1 MTRTKQERTEIIAK
15 VRDIKL
21 KHLLTW
27 TAKDWEK
34 EYGYLKDEIQ
44 IWDLIQEHCAH
55 RWPEVDIDRI
65 MESYALFGP
74 EHAKEN
80 GLHSILQCGKR
91 NITGAKLS
99 EKCGNNIALKSL
111 MRYLLGMVGKEAVD
125 KSLSVGKWKKALST
139 MEKVDP
145 AVTLLQFV
153 SADSSSPKFMLKYGT
168 TPSDES
174 SDSLTEDSIRNL
186 ELIMGGL
193 KGGDYLSH
201 FTPMRDKRFSDMLA
215 ILRDGCVRMDVINY
229 VAGCLKD
236 IRLGASS
243 IAMSQANAEFMDDYV
258 GLGLPPISWWK
269 DDFMNDWEIR
279 DMGSS
284 MLMTRFNRRN
294 KTFNRFVCIVTR
306 DVDGSLLAYIEK
318 PEMAQRLFDRE
329 DPDDTVAY
337 TILNIKDPD
346 GRYLVDVGN
355 PNIKTA
361 YMRFS
366 IQTTHK
372 TMRGFLGTEELTR
385 QYCDLSD
392 KYVGCKPSGDCDFP
406 TSQKEA
412 TYNSSYIYLPYE
424 EETSH
429 TKNGVEL
436 CATKSW
442 LRIPCGQSYEMLH
455 EGERCDLIGIRTA
468 ELPLLRTV
476 KGRDGSTRNIL
487 LFALKNIIVD
497 VTDALHPKV
506 GDVMPYGIMLVD
518 SPTAAYTSTTW
529 SRSSIVEAHVE
540 GRDETGRMVA
550 KVTYSITSCK
560 RKGYDTETT
569 EVVVREYVR
578 EPRTGGRKEV

>member
-1 MTRTKQERTEIIAK
+1 MTRTNQERTEIIAK

-34 EYGYLKDEIQ
+34 EYGYLKDEMQ
-44 IWDLIQEHCAH
+44 IWDLIQENCSH

-65 MESYALFGP
+65 MESYALFGS

-99 EKCGNNIALKSL
+99 EKCGDNIALKSL
-111 MRYLLGMVGKEAVD
+111 MRYLLGMAGKEDVD
-125 KSLSVGKWKKALST
+125 KSLSVGKWRKALST

-145 AVTLLQFV
+145 VVTLLQFV

-174 SDSLTEDSIRNL
+174 SNSLTEDSIVHLNSIIGR
-186 ELIMGGL
+186 L
-193 KGGDYLSH
+193 KGDDYLSH
-201 FTPMRDKRFSDMLA
+201 FTPMRDKRYSDMMT
-215 ILRDGCVRMDVINY
+215 IMRDGCVRMDVINY

-243 IAMSQANAEFMDDYV
+243 IAMSLANAESMENYV
-258 GLGLPPISWWK
+258 SLGLPPISWWK

-284 MLMTRFNRRN
+284 MLMTHFNRRN
-294 KTFNRFVCIVTR
+294 KTFNRFVCIITR
-306 DVDGSLLAYIEK
+306 DIDGSLLAYIEK
-318 PEMAQRLFDRE
+318 PEMAQRLFDHE
-329 DPDDTVAY
+329 NPDDTVAY
-337 TILNIKDPD
+337 AILNIKDPN
-346 GRYLVDVGN
+346 GRYMVDVGK

-366 IQTTHK
+366 IQTPNK

-392 KYVGCKPSGDCDFP
+392 KYVGYSPSGDCDFP

-424 EETSH
+424 EETCH
-429 TKNGVEL
+429 TENGMEL

-468 ELPLLRTV
+468 ELPVLRTV

-497 VTDALHPKV
+497 VTNALHPKV

-518 SPTAAYTSTTW
+518 SPTAAHTSTTW
-529 SRSSIVEAHVE
+529 SRSSIVEALIE
-540 GRDETGRMVA
+540 GRDETGRLVA
-550 KVTYSITSCK
+550 KVTYSITRYKNDGS
-560 RKGYDTETT
+560 GVESD
-569 EVVVREYVR
+569 EVTIPEFVN
-578 EPRTGGRKEV
+578 EPKSKKNH

>member
-1 MTRTKQERTEIIAK
+1 MTRTNQERTEIIAK

-21 KHLLTW
+21 KHLLAW

-34 EYGYLKDEIQ
+34 EYGYLKDEMQ
-44 IWDLIQEHCAH
+44 IWDLIQENCAH

-99 EKCGNNIALKSL
+99 EKCGDNTALKSL

-145 AVTLLQFV
+145 VVTLLQFV

-174 SDSLTEDSIRNL
+174 SNSLTEDSIVHLNF
-186 ELIMGGL
+186 IIGGI
-193 KGGDYLSH
+193 KGDDYLSH
-201 FTPMRDKRFSDMLA
+201 FTPMRDKRYSDMMT
-215 ILRDGCVRMDVINY
+215 IMRDGCVRMDVINY

-243 IAMSQANAEFMDDYV
+243 IAMSLANAEFMDNYV
-258 GLGLPPISWWK
+258 SLGLPPISWWK

-284 MLMTRFNRRN
+284 MLMTHFNRRN
-294 KTFNRFVCIVTR
+294 KTFNRFVCIITR
-306 DVDGSLLAYIEK
+306 DIDGSLLAYIEK
-318 PEMAQRLFDRE
+318 PEMAQRLFDHE
-329 DPDDTVAY
+329 NPDDTVAY
-337 TILNIKDPD
+337 AILNIKDPN
-346 GRYLVDVGN
+346 GRYMVDVGK

-366 IQTTHK
+366 IQTPNK

-392 KYVGCKPSGDCDFP
+392 KYVGCIPSGDCDFP

-429 TKNGVEL
+429 TKNGMEL

-468 ELPLLRTV
+468 ELPVLRTV

-497 VTDALHPKV
+497 VTNALHPKV

-518 SPTAAYTSTTW
+518 SPTAAHTSTTW
-529 SRSSIVEAHVE
+529 SRSSIVEALIE
-540 GRDETGRMVA
+540 GRDETGRLVA
-550 KVTYSITSCK
+550 KVTYSITRYKNDGS
-560 RKGYDTETT
+560 GVESD
-569 EVVVREYVR
+569 EVTIPEFVN
-578 EPRTGGRKEV
+578 EPKSKKNH